1 MKDFS
6 VSVVDAPIAV
16 SSASHRLIGDRSS
29 YEGSFKELV
38 VEGSKELEVLCPV
51 SKLTGFPMSMQQAL
65 LMITDK
71 NARLADVLFQPLEE
85 VRTSDM
91 VSDEDKFK
99 LLVSRLDTGSFF
111 ENDSAAEIL
120 GKVVKEFMPD
130 VPKEVV
136 DNVVDSAQAKINFEH
151 SDGSTS
157 DS

>member
-1 MKDFS
+1 MKDLS
-6 VSVVDAPIAV
+6 VSKVGAPIAV
-16 SSASHRLIGDRSS
+16 STASHRLVGDRSS
-29 YEGSFKELV
+29 YEGSFKELI

-71 NARLADVLFQPLEE
+71 NARLADLLFQPLEE
-85 VRTSDM
+85 VRTSDV

-136 DNVVDSAQAKINFEH
+136 DNVVDSAKGKINFENTEVPS
-151 SDGSTS
+151 SD
-157 DS
+157 